1 MVPALDV
8 LSVSVLRL
16 LKLRKVVMEETMRK
30 KSKSKKGFY
39 QVIMNQNLIQSN
51 LKIIINLIMTYV
63 LLDSQT
69 SLFSVSFFFL
79 LFSSIYLCFGI
90 EHWEKCVY

>member
-1 MVPALDV
+1 VVPALDV

-39 QVIMNQNLIQSN
+39 QDKNSPGDE
-51 LKIIINLIMTYV
+51 
-63 LLDSQT
+63 LD
-69 SLFSVSFFFL
+69 
-79 LFSSIYLCFGI
+79 
-90 EHWEKCVY
+90 